1 MEVKLAKIQLGI
13 TANGTPKVYLWNEGS
28 DTNSLSQA
36 IEIIG
41 DECIYLATRLVGETV
56 EIVEKGK
63 WKNVVVP
70 QAYKEMLDGCLNYPE
85 NYIWYTLWFMELKD
99 SENEI
104 VGTLSFKGID
114 GKGIVEI
121 GYGINEGYENK
132 GYMTEAVTAMVKW
145 ASLQP
150 NVNQIE
156 SEAEESNIASIRV
169 LEKSNFVP
177 NGKVGQEGIRFVWKG

>member
-1 MEVKLAKIQLGI
+1 MVTTERMNIFPISIEQL
-13 TANGTPKVYLWNEGS
+13 K
-28 DTNSLSQA
+28 
-36 IEIIG
+36 
-41 DECIYLATRLVGETV
+41 
-56 EIVEKGK
+56 EIVEQE
-63 WKNVVVP
+63 KNEVLKS
-70 QAYKEMLDGCLNYPE
+70 AYQEMLDGCLEYPE

-177 NGKVGQEGIRFVWKG
+177 NGKVGQEGIRFVWQG

>member
-1 MEVKLAKIQLGI
+1 MVTTERMNIFPISIEKLKEIAQQEKNEILKI
-13 TANGTPKVYLWNEGS
+13 
-28 DTNSLSQA
+28 
-36 IEIIG
+36 
-41 DECIYLATRLVGETV
+41 
-56 EIVEKGK
+56 
-63 WKNVVVP
+63 
-70 QAYKEMLDGCLNYPE
+70 AYQEMLDGCLECPE
-85 NYIWYTLWFMELKD
+85 NYVWYTLWVMELKD

-104 VGTLSFKGID
+104 VGNLSFKGID
-114 GKGIVEI
+114 DKGIVEI

-132 GYMTEAVTAMVKW
+132 GYMTEAVTAMAKW

-150 NVNQIE
+150 NVNIIE